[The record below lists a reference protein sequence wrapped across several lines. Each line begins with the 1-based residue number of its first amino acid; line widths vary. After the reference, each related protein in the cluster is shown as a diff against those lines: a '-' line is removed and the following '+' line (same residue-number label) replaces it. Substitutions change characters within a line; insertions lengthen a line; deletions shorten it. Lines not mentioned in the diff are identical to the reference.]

1 MSDSSRP
8 HGLQPTRLFRPW
20 DFPVKSTGVGCHCLL
35 RKGMLQIKLLATPQ
49 GQVSWFLL
57 HFLRGSSTVRT
68 HQHLRL
74 NPDSYSF
81 PRYSKLKTICR
92 DFLVGQWLR
101 LRAPKTGG
109 PVQSMVRELDSTCGP
124 DPGRP
129 NKYLLKKKK
138 KPL

>member
-1 MSDSSRP
+1 MNKELPDLEELIEETCISVPWGGSRVEVLPVWGCFKESCSS
-8 HGLQPTRLFRPW
+8 
-20 DFPVKSTGVGCHCLL
+20 CLGACL
-35 RKGMLQIKLLATPQ
+35 WVS
-49 GQVSWFLL
+49 QVSWFLL

-74 NPDSYSF
+74 NPDSDSF

-138 KPL
+138 TL